1 MLFTSI
7 LLVLLVSSI
16 LLISHWSQNR
26 GIVYLVV
33 VILLFSIR
41 QFTFLLMHSDAY
53 VEVLALLLFHFDPLY
68 FLMGPIFLY
77 YLKSLVKGKFVVDK
91 YLLVYCLPALIILIN
106 TLPFYSYPFAEKVAE
121 SAAIQGNYFLEGP
134 TNFSTL
140 FFPLKY
146 QETSG
151 GLFNLTFIL
160 FSFAYL
166 IRLKKT
172 GTNSL
177 KKKLSILINRI
188 LVVIPILVIPNLILI
203 GYALFNSPKKGELI
217 FRQVAFEDNGF
228 IFFIPLLLPLSFF
241 LIPSWLYTD
250 LEGVHAVDKIRAF
263 LQGLWQRATG
273 PTATTPTE
281 KSADLERILTYI
293 ETEKPY
299 VNLDFSLHDISLAVN
314 IPRIRVTNCFNKE
327 LNTSFPAY
335 RNKLRVAHAI
345 SLLRRGAHLT
355 TSIEGIAERSGFKS
369 KSIFYAAFKEEYG
382 MTPTEWIKK
391 NLEVVKEPLVQESDY
406 SKNRSHVV

>member
-1 MLFTSI
+1 MLFTSV

-33 VILLFSIR
+33 VLLLFTIR
-41 QFTFLLMHSDAY
+41 QFTFLLMHSDAH
-53 VEVLALLLFHFDPLY
+53 VEVLALLLFHFDPL
-68 FLMGPIFLY
+68 IFLIGPFFFY
-77 YLKSLVKGKFVVDK
+77 YLKSLVQGKFVMDK
-91 YLLVYCLPALIILIN
+91 YLLVYALPALVILIN
-106 TLPFYSYPFAEKVAE
+106 TLPFYGYPFAEKVAE
-121 SAAIQGNYFLEGP
+121 SAAVQGNYYLDGP
-134 TNFSTL
+134 TNFSTV
-140 FFPLKY
+140 FFPLNY
-146 QETSG
+146 QGTSG

-166 IRLKKT
+166 IQLKKN

-177 KKKLSILINRI
+177 KKKLSVLINRI
-188 LVVIPILVIPNLILI
+188 LMVIPILIIPNLILI
-203 GYALFNSPKKGELI
+203 GYALINSPVKGELI
-217 FRQVAFEDNGF
+217 IRQVAFEDNGF
-228 IFFIPLLLPLSFF
+228 VFFMPLLLPLSFF

-250 LEGVHAVDKIRAF
+250 LEGVHAKDKIRAY
-263 LQGLWQRATG
+263 LQGLWQRAAG
-273 PTATTPTE
+273 HHAAAPAE

-299 VNLDFSLHDISLAVN
+299 VKVDFSLHDISLAVN
-314 IPRIRVTNCFNKE
+314 IPRIRVSNCFNKE

-345 SLLRRGAHLT
+345 SLLRRGAHLN

-369 KSIFYAAFKEEYG
+369 KSIFYAAFKEEYQ
-382 MTPTEWIKK
+382 MTPTEWMKK
-391 NLEVVKEPLVQESDY
+391 NLEVEKETLVQESNY
-406 SKNRSHVV
+406 SKNTSHVV

>member
-1 MLFTSI
+1 MLFTSV

-33 VILLFSIR
+33 VLLLFTIR
-41 QFTFLLMHSDAY
+41 QFTFLLMHSDAH
-53 VEVLALLLFHFDPLY
+53 VEVLALLLFHFDPL
-68 FLMGPIFLY
+68 IFLIGPFFFY
-77 YLKSLVKGKFVVDK
+77 YLKSLVQGKFVMDK
-91 YLLVYCLPALIILIN
+91 YLLVYALPALVILIN

-121 SAAIQGNYFLEGP
+121 SAAVQGNYYLDGP
-134 TNFSTL
+134 TNFSTV

-146 QETSG
+146 QVRVG
-151 GLFNLTFIL
+151 ALFNLTITL

-166 IRLKKT
+166 IRLKKN
-172 GTNSL
+172 GTTSL
-177 KKKLSILINRI
+177 KKKVSVLINRI
-188 LVVIPILVIPNLILI
+188 LVVIPILIIPNLILI
-203 GYALFNSPKKGELI
+203 GYALINSPVKGELI
-217 FRQVAFEDNGF
+217 IRQVAFEDNGF
-228 IFFIPLLLPLSFF
+228 VFFMPLLLPLSFF

-250 LEGVHAVDKIRAF
+250 LEGVHAFDKIRAF
-263 LQGLWQRATG
+263 LQGLWQRAAG
-273 PTATTPTE
+273 HHAAASAE
-281 KSADLERILTYI
+281 KSADLECILTYI

-299 VNLDFSLHDISLAVN
+299 VKVDFSLHDISLAVN
-314 IPRIRVTNCFNKE
+314 IPRIRVSNCFNKE

-369 KSIFYAAFKEEYG
+369 KSIFYSAFKEEYD
-382 MTPTEWIKK
+382 MTPTEWMKK
-391 NLEVVKEPLVQESDY
+391 NLEVAKEPQIQESNY
-406 SKNRSHVV
+406 SKNTSHVV

>member
-33 VILLFSIR
+33 VLLLFSIR
-41 QFTFLLMHSDAY
+41 QFTFLLMHSDAH
-53 VEVLALLLFHFDPLY
+53 VEVLALLLFHFDPFS
-68 FLMGPIFLY
+68 FLIGPFFLY
-77 YLKSLVKGKFVVDK
+77 YLKSLVQGKFVADK
-91 YLLVYCLPALIILIN
+91 YLLVFALPALVILIN

-121 SAAIQGNYFLEGP
+121 SAAIQGNYYLDGP
-134 TNFSTL
+134 TNFSTV

-146 QETSG
+146 QGMGG

-166 IRLKKT
+166 IRLKKN
-172 GTNSL
+172 GTTSL
-177 KKKLSILINRI
+177 KKKLSVLINRI
-188 LVVIPILVIPNLILI
+188 LVVIPILVIPNLIII

-217 FRQVAFEDNGF
+217 FRQVTFEDNGF
-228 IFFIPLLLPLSFF
+228 VFFMPLLLPLSFF

-250 LEGVHAVDKIRAF
+250 LEGVHAVDKIRSF
-263 LQGLWQRATG
+263 LQGQWQRAIG
-273 PTATTPTE
+273 ASTAAPAE
-281 KSADLERILTYI
+281 RSADLERILTYI
-293 ETEKPY
+293 EIEKPY
-299 VNLDFSLHDISLAVN
+299 VNLSFSLHDISLAVN

-369 KSIFYAAFKEEYG
+369 KSIFYSAFKEEYG

-391 NLEVVKEPLVQESDY
+391 NLEVAKEPLVQESDY
-406 SKNRSHVV
+406 FKNTSHVV

>member
-33 VILLFSIR
+33 VLLLFCIR
-41 QFTFLLMHSDAY
+41 QFTFLLMHSDAH
-53 VEVLALLLFHFDPLY
+53 VEVLALLLFHFDPFS
-68 FLMGPIFLY
+68 FLMGPFFLY
-77 YLKSLVKGKFVVDK
+77 YLKSLVQGKLVMDK
-91 YLLVYCLPALIILIN
+91 YLLVYTLPALVILIN

-121 SAAIQGNYFLEGP
+121 SAAIQGNYFLDGP
-134 TNFSTL
+134 IDFSTV

-146 QETSG
+146 QARASG
-151 GLFNLTFIL
+151 LVNLVFIL

-166 IRLKKT
+166 IRLKKN
-172 GTNSL
+172 GTTSL
-177 KKKLSILINRI
+177 KKKLSVLINRI
-188 LVVIPILVIPNLILI
+188 LMVIPILIIPNLILI
-203 GYALFNSPKKGELI
+203 GYALINSPVKGELI
-217 FRQVAFEDNGF
+217 IRQVAFEDNGF
-228 IFFIPLLLPLSFF
+228 VFFLPLLLPLSFF
-241 LIPSWLYTD
+241 LIPSWLYSD
-250 LEGVHAVDKIRAF
+250 QEGVHVMDKIRAF
-263 LQGLWQRATG
+263 LQGLWQRAAG
-273 PTATTPTE
+273 NHAAAPAE

-293 ETEKPY
+293 ETDKPY
-299 VNLDFSLHDISLAVN
+299 ANLDFSLHDISLALN
-314 IPRIRVTNCFNKE
+314 IPRIRVSNCFNKE

-345 SLLRRGAHLT
+345 SLLRKGAHLT

-369 KSIFYAAFKEEYG
+369 KSIFYSAFKEEYG

-391 NLEVVKEPLVQESDY
+391 NLEVEKEPLVQESDY
-406 SKNRSHVV
+406 SKNPSHVV